1 MADQRFT
8 ILDLTALAAAGVSN
22 KDDVWIGVDDDQGVT
37 PLSKKMSMTELESLI
52 GGGGGGSGT
61 ANTLPATTHGFSAS
75 DVGKPLAYNS
85 SGTLIIWD
93 DATEVAFPF
102 GVLASVTDSNNVVI
116 ARCGDVVTI
125 ADALL
130 PAGVPNDSANGE
142 TNSRLL
148 YWDKSAVKYQFTVP
162 IDSTYPLEAVYYLKA
177 SATASYSYIISML
190 PRVPVTRLE
199 S

>member
-37 PLSKKMSMTELESLI
+37 PQSKKMSMTELETLI
-52 GGGGGGSGT
+52 GGAGSSS
-61 ANTLPATTHGFSAS
+61 ANTLPATTHGFTGS

-102 GVLASVTDSNNVVI
+102 GILASVTDSNNVVI
-116 ARCGDVVTI
+116 ARCGDVVTV
-125 ADALL
+125 ADTLL
-130 PAGVPNDSANGE
+130 PTGVPNDTANGE

-177 SATASYSYIISML
+177 TASAGYSYVISML

-199 S
+199 G